1 LLMGLEMMYPMRY
14 DASVPYRN
22 EQAVILL
29 NEIMHLLERDNP
41 DLIIVGGQSSTVSY
55 EVNHILTLDF
65 FNGILSWER
74 VRIYKVFKII

>member
-1 LLMGLEMMYPMRY
+1 MLMGLEMMYPMRY

-41 DLIIVGGQSSTVSY
+41 DLILLEGNLLQFPMRSITY
-55 EVNHILTLDF
+55 
-65 FNGILSWER
+65 
-74 VRIYKVFKII
+74 

>member
-1 LLMGLEMMYPMRY
+1 MMYPMRY

-41 DLIIVGGQSSTVSY
+41 DLILLEGNLLQFPMRSITY
-55 EVNHILTLDF
+55 
-65 FNGILSWER
+65 
-74 VRIYKVFKII
+74 

>member
-1 LLMGLEMMYPMRY
+1 MLMGLEMMYPMRY

-41 DLIIVGGQSSTVSY
+41 DLIIVDGTA
-55 EVNHILTLDF
+55 HT
-65 FNGILSWER
+65 
-74 VRIYKVFKII
+74 